1 MNSNEPLMPPGASG
15 ATIGTAFGKASSSGF
30 MRVGLFLGTNMAV
43 VALLTALAAIFGIQP
58 SGIMGIAIMSL
69 LFGMGGAFIS
79 LMMSK
84 KMALKST
91 GAVLIS
97 SDTQDPTQ
105 RWLYESVQDLS
116 NRAGIGM
123 PDVALFP
130 SDAPNAFATGA
141 KRDDALVAV
150 SVGLL
155 RGMNKSEVEAVLAHE
170 IAHIANGDMI
180 TMTLIQG
187 VLNSV
192 VILISRLVAQVIA
205 STMKRG
211 GRGMYFMIV
220 MALQMVLGFFASMIV
235 MWFSRRREFRADSGA
250 AALVGAEPMQAAL
263 AKLKQDTQS
272 AVLPDEIAAFGIRTS
287 EREGIMRKLLTSH
300 PALDDRI
307 AALNSYK

>member
-1 MNSNEPLMPPGASG
+1 MNANEPLLPQGAAGAS
-15 ATIGTAFGKASSSGF
+15 IGTAFGKASSSGV

-58 SGIMGIAIMSL
+58 QGIMGIAIMSL

-84 KMALKST
+84 KMALRST
-91 GAVLIS
+91 GATVIS
-97 SDTQDPTQ
+97 PDTQDPTQ
-105 RWLYESVQDLS
+105 RWLYETVEDLS

-123 PDVALFP
+123 PDVAIFA
-130 SDAPNAFATGA
+130 SEAPNAFATGA

-155 RGMNKSEVEAVLAHE
+155 RGMNKDEVQAVLAHE

-187 VLNSV
+187 VLNSI
-192 VILISRLVAQVIA
+192 VILISRLIAQVIA
-205 STMKRG
+205 SAMNRG
-211 GRGMYFMIV
+211 GRGAYFMIV
-220 MALQMVLGFFASMIV
+220 MVLQLVLGFLASMIV
-235 MWFSRRREFRADSGA
+235 MWFSRRREYRADSGA
-250 AALVGAEPMQAAL
+250 AALVGAAPMQAAL
-263 AKLKQDTQS
+263 AKLKNDSQS

-287 EREGIMRKLLTSH
+287 ERPGPMRKLLTSH

-307 AALNSYK
+307 AALNDYR

>member
-1 MNSNEPLMPPGASG
+1 MPSNEPVLPQGA
-15 ATIGTAFGKASSSGF
+15 APTIGTAFGKASSSGA

-43 VALLTALAAIFGIQP
+43 VALLTVLAAIFGIQP

-69 LFGMGGAFIS
+69 LFGMGGAFVS

-84 KMALKST
+84 KAALRST

-97 SDTQDPTQ
+97 ADTQDPTE
-105 RWLYESVQDLS
+105 RWLYESVEDLA

-123 PDVALFP
+123 PDVAMFP

-155 RGMNKSEVEAVLAHE
+155 RGMNKEEVEAVLAHE
-170 IAHIANGDMI
+170 VAHIANGDMI

-187 VLNSV
+187 VLNSL
-192 VILISRLVAQVIA
+192 VILIARLIAQVI
-205 STMKRG
+205 SSSMQRG
-211 GRGMYFMIV
+211 GRGAYFMIV
-220 MALQMVLGFFASMIV
+220 MVLQLALGFLASMIV
-235 MWFSRRREFRADSGA
+235 MWFSRRREFRADAGA
-250 AALVGAEPMQAAL
+250 AALVGPVPMQAAL
-263 AKLKQDTQS
+263 AKLKGDS
-272 AVLPDEIAAFGIRTS
+272 HAAVLPDEIAAFGIRTS
-287 EREGIMRKLLTSH
+287 ERDGVMKKLLTSH

-307 AALNSYK
+307 AALNAYK